1 MNKKIFVIMLVA
13 IFLIASIGFVSAKD
27 ISVSINW
34 DDNGNAANR
43 PAEVSVSLIHDGKV
57 VDTEKLSASNAW
69 KTTFKNQ
76 EADSGYSVK
85 VKDISGYDVSTKENS
100 GNEFIITGK
109 LIEEPVLSASDDN
122 EDDTLAE
129 EVNEIVGDDNTGQPS
144 DEPTN
149 NGGENSQNEEPA
161 TNEGGQPAD
170 NGEQKTNE
178 TNTTDNNSTTNEPDT
193 PTSDSTAPED
203 KKVTK
208 KPAAKKTTTKT
219 TKTTKTVVKKE
230 KPVKKNNTT
239 KMKKAGLPIALVL
252 IAMGAIFIPIARK
265 KE

>member
-1 MNKKIFVIMLVA
+1 MNKKIFVIMFVA

-27 ISVSINW
+27 ISVSMNW
-34 DDNGNAANR
+34 DDNENTANR
-43 PAEVSVSLIHDGKV
+43 PAAVSVSLIHDGKV
-57 VDTEKLSASNAW
+57 VDTNTLSASNSW
-69 KTTFKNQ
+69 KTTFNNQ
-76 EADSGYSVK
+76 EGDSGYSVR
-85 VKDISGYDVSTKENS
+85 VNGISGYSVSTS
-100 GNEFIITGK
+100 GNGGSGFVITGK

-122 EDDTLAE
+122 EDDALGE
-129 EVNEIVGDDNTGQPS
+129 EVNEIVGDDNTEQPS
-144 DEPTN
+144 NEPTT
-149 NGGENSQNEEPA
+149 NGGENSQNEEP
-161 TNEGGQPAD
+161 TTGDGGQTAD

-178 TNTTDNNSTTNEPDT
+178 TNTTDNNSTTNEPDN

-208 KPAAKKTTTKT
+208 KPAAKKTT